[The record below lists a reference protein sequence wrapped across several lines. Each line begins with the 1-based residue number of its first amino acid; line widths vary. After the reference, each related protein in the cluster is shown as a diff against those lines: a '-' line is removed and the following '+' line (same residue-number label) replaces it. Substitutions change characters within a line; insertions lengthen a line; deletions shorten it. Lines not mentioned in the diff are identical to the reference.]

1 MAEVPALGPRGEG
14 WVVLQ
19 FLLMGLVAAACVA
32 GPRWP
37 DSVAS
42 ALAVAGAVLAVAGGA
57 LVFWSARALG
67 RALTPFPRPA
77 AHASCVDH
85 GPYGVVRHPI
95 YAGGALFFAGWS
107 LAFSP
112 LALGIT
118 AALVV
123 VWALKI
129 TVEERFLRAT
139 YPEYEPYCARTR
151 WRLAPFVF

>member
-1 MAEVPALGPRGEG
+1 MA
-14 WVVLQ
+14 LQ
-19 FLLMGLVAAACVA
+19 FLLMGLVAATCVA

-37 DSVAS
+37 GSVAN
-42 ALAVAGAVLAVAGGA
+42 ALAVAGAVLALAGAA

-77 AHASCVDH
+77 ARASFVDH

-112 LALGIT
+112 LALGVT

-129 TVEERFLRAT
+129 TVEERFLHAA